1 MADERR
7 AKIAQLNDQLRRA
20 EDENVPGQMVM
31 TSGLNAHVIETGKS
45 LLDVIELVSTYDDFG
60 EDTDPYGE
68 RDFGAFVF
76 EGEKCFWKIEIGCS
90 NFFVCDF

>member
-1 MADERR
+1 
-7 AKIAQLNDQLRRA
+7 
-20 EDENVPGQMVM
+20 MVM

-76 EGEKCFWKIEIGCS
+76 EGEKCFWKIDYFADES
-90 NFFVCDF
+90 MTFSSEAPEDPQQSYRVLTVMLAQEY